1 MSRPPAEPVFFA
13 TPADFRRWLQKNHR
27 TEPELLVGFY
37 KRGSG
42 EPSITWQESVDEAL
56 CFGWID
62 GVRRSLDERRYTIR
76 FSPRRER
83 SIWSAINIRRAQ
95 ELLETGRMRKAGRD
109 AFERRREDR
118 SRRYSYE
125 QEGAKL
131 AGEYERRM
139 KATPKAW
146 AYYSAQPA
154 WYRRTTAWWV
164 MSAKKEETRRKRLER
179 LIAVS
184 AKSEWI
190 EELRRTKKEA

>member
-1 MSRPPAEPVFFA
+1 MSRPPAEPVFFP

-27 TEPELLVGFY
+27 SERELLVGFY

-42 EPSITWQESVDEAL
+42 EPSITWPESVAEAL

-76 FSPRRER
+76 FSPRQER
-83 SIWSAINIRRAQ
+83 SIWSAINVRRAQ

-118 SRRYSYE
+118 TGRYSYE

-131 AGEYERRM
+131 GGDYERRM
-139 KATPKAW
+139 KANPQAW

-154 WYRRTTAWWV
+154 WYRRTTGWWV
-164 MSAKKEETRRKRLER
+164 MSAKKEETRAKRLDR
-179 LIAVS
+179 LIADS
-184 AKSEWI
+184 ARGEWI
-190 EELRRTKKEA
+190 GLLRRAKKH